1 VRSSDRSYPQYWAR
15 DASLFDLA
23 MNRDHMFAEAVIQ
36 GGGCGSPVDGESDP
50 WLTEVSIR

>member
-1 VRSSDRSYPQYWAR
+1 MSDRSYAQYWAR

-36 GGGCGSPVDGESDP
+36 GGGRGSAVDGESDP
-50 WLTEVSIR
+50 SLPEVSVR